1 MASPIYDLEA
11 VVLDSTGDMVAGSLA
26 AVAQGLLSSLPLGAN
41 HAAVQSLDLSG
52 GDGGRVDA
60 GEFNSWPG
68 FADRMKREQHEH
80 IYPVS
85 AGEGAAGDPV
95 TVNNSTTD
103 GAGGVRQD
111 QNYWGDVVVLVA
123 PEVFTVSWNCIGLY
137 LHGNT
142 AADIQQWQ
150 ALFTDLGYV
159 SAQNGGND
167 WDENEVDLTVVDGAL
182 FQADDFVWIT
192 GTDRAAGEI
201 QVVASVAVN
210 VVTVVRETTADAEAG
225 LRYDYDVAP
234 GTNTMYLVYRPD
246 DRRHHGYDGSFE
258 TDTTRNASRYVF
270 AKSKL
275 IRANG
280 GMLIRMLNATDGAA
294 SSFDAR
300 VIYED

>member
-60 GEFNSWPG
+60 GEFSSWPG

-123 PEVFTVSWNCIGLY
+123 PEVFTDSWMGRKRSGSHRRRWCSVPGRRPC
-137 LHGNT
+137 
-142 AADIQQWQ
+142 
-150 ALFTDLGYV
+150 
-159 SAQNGGND
+159 
-167 WDENEVDLTVVDGAL
+167 VDHRYGSSCRGDPGSG
-182 FQADDFVWIT
+182 QR
-192 GTDRAAGEI
+192 G
-201 QVVASVAVN
+201 
-210 VVTVVRETTADAEAG
+210 RECG
-225 LRYDYDVAP
+225 HSRS
-234 GTNTMYLVYRPD
+234 RD
-246 DRRHHGYDGSFE
+246 DRR
-258 TDTTRNASRYVF
+258 R
-270 AKSKL
+270 
-275 IRANG
+275 
-280 GMLIRMLNATDGAA
+280 
-294 SSFDAR
+294 
-300 VIYED
+300 